1 MQHDPKH
8 DSKTDDAWRT
18 AARSRPIQ
26 VLGAAMVACAVL
38 ATSAIANANVV
49 ESTTTTLAETVTTVE
64 TKADKAADK
73 LERKLNRAVK
83 SKDRLSW
90 SFSTTQAVDP
100 ATLGEV
106 SSVIGADVVRAAGHD
121 GSGVDIAVI
130 DTGIAPV
137 AGLDGTD
144 KVVNGPDLSL
154 DFQAGAP
161 VGVDAFG
168 HGTHMAS
175 IAANSEDG
183 IAPGAR
189 LVNLKVGA
197 VDGAVDVSQVIA
209 AIDWAVQHR
218 NTDGLNIRVIN
229 LAFGTDSVQAA
240 ELDPLSHAV
249 ESAWRNGVVVVVSA
263 GNSGGALDMPAVNR
277 HVLAVGAYDTDDP
290 TKAWDDDVPDFT
302 ARAKSW
308 SDRAPD
314 LVAPGVSILGLRVP
328 GSTVDVENP
337 QATYEERWLKGTGTS
352 QAAAVV
358 SGAVALLLDARPEL
372 TPDQVKALLTSSA
385 DRFLLVSTRTQ
396 GAGRLDLDDAVT
408 RPTPTT
414 SQTHPASTGL
424 GSIDAARGTYTL
436 VAEDG
441 TELSGEVDLQGAPW
455 VPTTWAPLSSS
466 ASAWTGGTWNG
477 SEWADV
483 DWTTAAE
490 LSGIDWT
497 ARTWR
502 ARTWRARTW
511 RADLWAGSDW
521 SGRSWKGRTWRIESA
536 G

>member
-1 MQHDPKH
+1 MQQ
-8 DSKTDDAWRT
+8 DDRTNGWRWLR
-18 AARSRPIQ
+18 RSRGFQ
-26 VLGAAMVACAVL
+26 AAMATALIGTVF
-38 ATSAIANANVV
+38 ATSAIASAKPK
-49 ESTTTTLAETVTTVE
+49 ESAGTTTTTV
-64 TKADKAADK
+64 ADKKAEKAALK
-73 LERKLNRAVK
+73 AKKFEE
-83 SKDRLSW
+83 RLSW
-90 SFSTTQAVDP
+90 SFSTTQAADP

-106 SSVIGADVVRAAGHD
+106 SAAIGADAVRAAGYD

-175 IAANSEDG
+175 IAADSEDG

-229 LAFGTDSVQAA
+229 LAFGTDSVQSAQA
-240 ELDPLSHAV
+240 DPLSHAV
-249 ESAWRNGVVVVVSA
+249 ESAWRNGIVVVTSV
-263 GNSGGALDMPAVNR
+263 GNNGGRIEMPAANPYV
-277 HVLAVGAYDTDDP
+277 VAVGAYHMKESTGPSDDLL
-290 TKAWDDDVPDFT
+290 PDFS
-302 ARAKSW
+302 ARAATST
-308 SDRAPD
+308 DRAPD
-314 LVAPGVSILGLRVP
+314 LLAPGVSILGLRVP
-328 GSTVDVENP
+328 GSTIDVENP
-337 QATYEERWLKGTGTS
+337 GAAYQERWMRGTGTS

-358 SGAVALLLDARPEL
+358 SGAVALLLDARPAL
-372 TPDQVKALLTSSA
+372 TPDLVKALLTTSA
-385 DRFLLVSTRTQ
+385 EPFKKVSAYTQ

-414 SQTHPASTGL
+414 TQTHPASTGL
-424 GSIDAARGTYTL
+424 GSIQASRGTYAL
-436 VAEDG
+436 VSGDG
-441 TELSGEVDLQGAPW
+441 TELSGEVDIQGAPW
-455 VPTTWAPLSSS
+455 VPATWAPLSRS
-466 ASAWTGGTWNG
+466 ASAWTGGMWNG
-477 SEWADV
+477 SDWTDT

-511 RADLWAGSDW
+511 RADLWASGDW
-521 SGRSWKGRTWRIESA
+521 SARTWRA
-536 G
+536 RTWRMV